1 MTSALGQFRVID
13 LSTDIAGPFCTKWLA
28 DYGADVIK
36 VEPPS
41 GDPAR
46 SIGPFFKDD
55 PHPEKSLLY
64 FYLNCNKRGVTLNIE
79 TAAGRELLL
88 SLLKDADVLIESYR
102 PGFLDELGLGYS
114 QLEQLNPG
122 LIFTSIA
129 PFGQTGPYRDYLG
142 NDLIFYALSGMM
154 YTSGA
159 YGREPLKHGHP
170 QSFYMGGITAAYAT
184 AAALFSRSLSGRG
197 QHVDLSL
204 YETVAAHEYGSSTR
218 YVYTGTVE
226 RRAPKIESGSF
237 KGTRFEGIV
246 PAQDGYISPSLQ
258 RGRPRASFAE
268 YAQLLGRTELDD
280 ARFATQELI
289 SQNGPEMDDVLLP
302 GLKEWDKFD
311 YFNTAMAEGYVAGV
325 VQTPENLVNC
335 PQLEERGYFTEV
347 EHPIIGK
354 IKVPGEM
361 FRLPECP
368 WSLQRPAPLLGQH
381 NEEVYVGE
389 LGYTSQELVKL
400 RQLGVV

>member
-13 LSTDIAGPFCTKWLA
+13 LSTDIAAPFCTKWLA
-28 DYGADVIK
+28 DYGADVVK
-36 VEPPS
+36 VEPPV

-46 SIGPFFKDD
+46 STGPFFEND

-64 FYLNCNKRGVTLNIE
+64 FYPNCNKRGVTLDIE
-79 TAAGRELLL
+79 TAAGRELLS
-88 SLLKDADVLIESYR
+88 SLLKDADVLIESYP
-102 PGFLDELGLGYS
+102 PGFLAELGLGYS
-114 QLEQLNPG
+114 QLEQINPG
-122 LIFTSIA
+122 LIVTSIA
-129 PFGQTGPYRDYLG
+129 PFGQTGPYRDYAG

-170 QSFYMGGITAAYAT
+170 QSYYMGGITAAYAT
-184 AAALFSRSLSGRG
+184 TAALFWRSSSGRG

-204 YETVAAHEYGSSTR
+204 HETVAAHEYSSSTR

-246 PAQDGYISPSLQ
+246 PARDGYISPSLQ
-258 RGRPRASFAE
+258 RGRQRASFAE
-268 YAQLLGRTELDD
+268 YAQLLGRPDLDD
-280 ARFATQELI
+280 SRFATRELV
-289 SQNGPEMDDVLLP
+289 SQNGAEMDEVLLP
-302 GLKEWDKFD
+302 GLEELDKFD

-325 VQTPENLVNC
+325 VQTPEDLVNC
-335 PQLEERGYFTEV
+335 PQLEARGYFTEV

-368 WSLQRPAPLLGQH
+368 WSLRRPAPLLGQH
-381 NEEVYVGE
+381 NGEVYVGE
-389 LGYTSQELVKL
+389 LGYTSQELIKL
-400 RQLGVV
+400 RQAGVV